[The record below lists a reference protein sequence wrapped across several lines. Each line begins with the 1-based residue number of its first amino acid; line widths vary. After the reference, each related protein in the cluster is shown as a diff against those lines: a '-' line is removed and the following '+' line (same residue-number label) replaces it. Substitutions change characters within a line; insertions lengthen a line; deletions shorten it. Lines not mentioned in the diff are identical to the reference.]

1 MTLPAIGF
9 IGVGL
14 MGAGMASCLLAAGHP
29 LVVLPHKNRAPVE
42 GLLAKGA
49 IEAASALELL
59 QGCEVLITCVPNAE
73 VIADLANE
81 LMPHFSAGQMWI
93 DTSTSRP
100 ETSAQLARDLAAR
113 GAVFADAPLTGGPQQ
128 AREGSLAS
136 LVGCDAAH
144 FPEVEAIV
152 GAYSKTVRRF
162 GDAGTGHAAKLLNN
176 LVTQGTT
183 MLLADAFQ
191 CAEKM
196 NVDAR
201 ALYDIM
207 MSGAARSGTLQKAV
221 GPALDGN
228 YDGAQFTI
236 TNAAKDLRYA
246 RDLIEHAAPSRTAL
260 AALLADRFATLVSDG
275 RGDQFVST
283 MLAPEDP

>member
-1 MTLPAIGF
+1 MTLPSIGF

-29 LVVLPHKNRAPVE
+29 LAVLPHTNRSPIE
-42 GLLAKGA
+42 DLLAKGA
-49 IEAASALELL
+49 IEAANALELL
-59 QGCEVLITCVPNAE
+59 RGCDVLMTCVPNAD
-73 VIADLANE
+73 VIADLADE
-81 LMPHFSAGQMWI
+81 LVRHFAAGQMWI

-100 ETSAQLARDLAAR
+100 ETSAQLARDLSAQ

-128 AREGSLAS
+128 AREGTLAS
-136 LVGCDAAH
+136 LVGCDAAY
-144 FPEVEAIV
+144 FSAVEAIV
-152 GAYSKTVRRF
+152 GVYSKTTRRF

-176 LVTQGTT
+176 FVTQGTI

-191 CAEKM
+191 CAAKM

-236 TNAAKDLRYA
+236 INAAKDLRYA
-246 RDLIEHAAPSRTAL
+246 RDLIEHVAPSRTAL
-260 AALLADRFATLVSDG
+260 AELVADRFATLVSDG
-275 RGDQFVST
+275 RGDRFVST